1 MQKNIHGDMQI
12 RKLLLSLKRETK
24 KTNIMRKSLSIT
36 IMLLAVASCN
46 NVKRV
51 GPFEEDKAICRENA
65 DTVMAHLKGWRELSS
80 YYTDEKFYTQT
91 EKDGKRT
98 EFYRW
103 VLTIN
108 ITDGKD
114 TLIVSADDSKGMPDD
129 EKWEGRLFGRIIFSG
144 TAEAIKRQNL
154 AIKRA
159 CNNDTCFSLSVNSEK
174 VLSAT
179 FTKLKPKEPERP
191 LEDYGLTKQDL

>member
-1 MQKNIHGDMQI
+1 MK
-12 RKLLLSLKRETK
+12 KVLL
-24 KTNIMRKSLSIT
+24 IT
-36 IMLLAVASCN
+36 MMLMVIASCS
-46 NVKRV
+46 NVHRV

-65 DTVMAHLKGWRELSS
+65 DTVIAHLNGWRELSS
-80 YYTDEKFYTQT
+80 NYSKDRFYTQT
-91 EKDGKRT
+91 DKDGKRT

-103 VLTIN
+103 VLTID

-114 TLIVSADDSKGMPDD
+114 TLVVSTDDSKGMPDE
-129 EKWEGRLFGRIIFSG
+129 EKWEGRLFGRIIFNG

-159 CNNDTCFSLSVNSEK
+159 CNNDTCFNFSINNEK

-179 FTKLKPKEPERP
+179 FTKPKPKEPERP
-191 LEDYGLTKQDL
+191 LEDYGLTQQDL

>member
-1 MQKNIHGDMQI
+1 MK
-12 RKLLLSLKRETK
+12 KVLL
-24 KTNIMRKSLSIT
+24 IT
-36 IMLLAVASCN
+36 MMLMVIASCS
-46 NVKRV
+46 NVHRV

-65 DTVMAHLKGWRELSS
+65 DTVIAHLNGWRELSS
-80 YYTDEKFYTQT
+80 NYSKDRFYTQT
-91 EKDGKRT
+91 DKDGKRT

-103 VLTIN
+103 VLTID

-129 EKWEGRLFGRIIFSG
+129 EKWEGRLFGRIIFNG

-159 CNNDTCFSLSVNSEK
+159 CNNDTCFNFSINNEK

-179 FTKLKPKEPERP
+179 FTKPKPKEPERP
-191 LEDYGLTKQDL
+191 LEDYGLTQQDL